1 VSLERNPRYLAL
13 HAAREAVLSSAS
25 KRIPAAA
32 MASQARAMRLWN
44 GREAWV
50 RTDAQFAVLLDL
62 AVFAPVGGHTPALER
77 ELRAREAEPGSAEAD
92 VVAALHA
99 VALTLFVVEDAA
111 ADGGAVARDM
121 LGGERFV
128 LWDRFLEKPELRGCA
143 FAGRLMRFDG
153 FAMATGTT
161 CPITDEVLEIM
172 QGFPVP
178 DLPMPAMLPALTPPA
193 PAVLDFLR
201 TEAGK
206 PDFMPRLYR
215 AALDLSLFGVR
226 PDRQ

>member
-1 VSLERNPRYLAL
+1 MSLERNPRYLAL
-13 HAAREAVLSSAS
+13 HAAREAVLTSAA

-50 RTDAQFAVLLDL
+50 RTDAQFNLLLDMAML
-62 AVFAPVGGHTPALER
+62 APVGGHTPALQR
-77 ELRAREAEPGSAEAD
+77 EARAREAEPGSAEAE
-92 VVAALHA
+92 VLAALA
-99 VALTLFVVEDAA
+99 AAQPVLFVVEDAA
-111 ADGGAVARDM
+111 PEGGALVRDM
-121 LGGERFV
+121 LAGERFA
-128 LWDRFLEKPELRGCA
+128 LWDRFLERPDMRGCA
-143 FAGRLMRFDG
+143 FAGRLMRFEG
-153 FAMATGTT
+153 FAMTSGAT

-178 DLPMPAMLPALTPPA
+178 DLPMPAMLPPLTPPDD
-193 PAVLDFLR
+193 AVLDFLR
-201 TEAGK
+201 AEVAK
-206 PDFMPRLYR
+206 PDFLPRLYR